1 MGTAQVKLGLGRCEK
16 AEGAMSVYRQDTVFG
31 HPSTGDQPSSAKRQ
45 ITIWEALKAKLGRD
59 PTRAELRAD
68 WERILRNE

>member
-1 MGTAQVKLGLGRCEK
+1 
-16 AEGAMSVYRQDTVFG
+16 MSVYRQDTVFG

-45 ITIWEALKAKLGRD
+45 ITIWEALKAKLSRD